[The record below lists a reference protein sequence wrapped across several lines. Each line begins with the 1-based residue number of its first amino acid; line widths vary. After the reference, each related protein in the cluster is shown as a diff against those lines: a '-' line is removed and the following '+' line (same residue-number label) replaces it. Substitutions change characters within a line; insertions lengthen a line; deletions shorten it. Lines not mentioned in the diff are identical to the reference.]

1 MGSQSTKK
9 SSNSNWRGY
18 SGYQSTDSVRNE
30 VYKHYKNDLE
40 KDIEE
45 KQLNKENPID
55 KIKIDEIEENYKS
68 KHKIKLSKVYYNYKA
83 IGSHRFIEL
92 YLTCKYCSFSKYV
105 RMDKTEDACKN
116 MICFDNAFN
125 EPGWWFWEY
134 KPKRTDFEDCINYF
148 NKGPTGYHLLLNN
161 CADFARYIWNRL
173 D

>member
-18 SGYQSTDSVRNE
+18 SGSQSTDSVRNE

-40 KDIEE
+40 KEIEE

-92 YLTCKYCSFSKYV
+92 YLTCNCCSFSKYV
-105 RMDKTEDACKN
+105 RMDKTEDAKKN
-116 MICFDNAFN
+116 MVCFDNDFN

-148 NKGPTGYHLLLNN
+148 NNGPTGYHLLLNN